1 MNKEFL
7 FWASFFYL
15 TATTLGVL
23 PPHVAV
29 TVGGTLLILGL
40 VMS

>member
-1 MNKEFL
+1 MNPEFL

-23 PPHVAV
+23 PPHIAV
-29 TVGGTLLILGL
+29 IVGATLLILGL
-40 VMS
+40 VVS